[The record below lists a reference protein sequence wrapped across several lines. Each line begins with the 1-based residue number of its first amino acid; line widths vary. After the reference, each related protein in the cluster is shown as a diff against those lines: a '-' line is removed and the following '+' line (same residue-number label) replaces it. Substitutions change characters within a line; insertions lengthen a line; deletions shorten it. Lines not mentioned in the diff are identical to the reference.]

1 MINVI
6 VDTSGSMY
14 EDEKMSAVKYYLY
27 TFLKK
32 LNNYK
37 LLIYNK
43 ETDELVE
50 IKEIKDIKN
59 SIKLNFNKVLEYA
72 KNNEHDKN
80 VFITDGLFDYDDFQV
95 NSVPEIYYVA
105 FGKDVNMYTL
115 KIFSKGNLI
124 YSGYNCIKLA
134 NILNR

>member
-14 EDEKMSAVKYYLY
+14 EDEKMPAVKYYLY

-80 VFITDGLFDYDDFQV
+80 IFITDGLFDYDDFQL

-115 KIFSKGNLI
+115 KTFSKGNPI

>member
-14 EDEKMSAVKYYLY
+14 EDEKMSVVKYYLY

-43 ETDELVE
+43 EIDELVE

-59 SIKLNFNKVLEYA
+59 SIKLNFNKVLEYT
-72 KNNEHDKN
+72 KNNEYDKN
-80 VFITDGLFDYDDFQV
+80 VFITDGLFDYDEFQL
-95 NSVPEIYYVA
+95 NSIPEIYYVA
-105 FGKDVNMYTL
+105 FGKDVNIYTL
-115 KIFSKGNLI
+115 KTFSKGNPI